1 MEKDFEKK
9 LEDIANQLRE
19 VTGEEG
25 AAILIATDGKT
36 GASLITG
43 RFTMACGILYQ
54 WLRKPGTEG
63 EKKCA
68 TQVLTAIIDDISKQK
83 TESNGEDKTNS

>member
-1 MEKDFEKK
+1 MEQSFEKRI
-9 LEDIANQLRE
+9 EDIANQLLDAA
-19 VTGEEG
+19 GAEG

-54 WLRKPGTEG
+54 WLRQPATEG

-83 TESNGEDKTNS
+83 NKSNENKTNS